1 MQDIAHE
8 LNRPS
13 VIDLKMGRVTHDP
26 EADEQKILRQKSK
39 YPPVENLGFQLLGM
53 RVRMRDFLLIIIMK
67 QRLYKILFK

>member
-8 LNRPS
+8 LNQPS

-26 EADEQKILRQKSK
+26 EADEDKILRQKFK

-53 RVRMRDFLLIIIMK
+53 RVRMREFFSIIM
-67 QRLYKILFK
+67 